1 MNKQQLASKIWE
13 SANKMRSKIEA
24 NEYKDYILG
33 FIFYKFLST
42 KELNY
47 LKEHYYTEENI
58 KQLNE
63 SNHESVEHLQKNIGY
78 FISYEDLFST
88 WISKGNDFKIQDV
101 RVALS
106 AFSRN
111 IGKNYKKVFEGIFT
125 TLETGLSK
133 LGDTEAS
140 QSKAVRDLINL
151 IKDIPMDN
159 KEDYDVLG
167 FIYEYLI
174 SNFAANAGKKAGEF
188 YTPHEVSKLMSDII
202 ANYLKDREHIEI
214 YDPTSGSGSLLI
226 NIGNSVSKYMNDANG
241 IKYYAQELKQNTYN
255 LTRMNLIMRGILP
268 SNLFV
273 RNGDT
278 LENDWPYF
286 DESDPEH
293 TYNPLFVD
301 AVVSNPPYSQQWDPD
316 DRETDPRYKEYGVAP
331 KGVADYAFL
340 LHDLYHLKPDG
351 IMTIVLPHGVLF
363 RGGEEGKIRKNLI
376 EHNNIDAII
385 GLPSN
390 IFFGTGIPT
399 IIMVLKKNKTNTDI
413 QIIDASKGFVKEGK
427 NNVLRACDIKKIV
440 DAIVKRENIDKFSK
454 VVSLEEI
461 RNNDYNLNI
470 PRYVDSSEE
479 AETYDIYAS
488 MFGGVPFNE
497 LNKYSLY
504 WNTFPNLKESL
515 FNKVNDDYYEL
526 KIENPYEFINDYPSV
541 KDYVDNF
548 KNKID
553 SYSRELK
560 EELIDNM
567 NTIDIGSEEEKIS
580 NRLFEIINDTKLV
593 DNYKAYQLLDD
604 TWNKVAQDL
613 EIIHK
618 EGFDSCSQV
627 EPNMVI
633 KKKNGTDVE
642 VQDGWKGKIIPF
654 EIVQNR
660 FLKEQL
666 NLLDDEN
673 NRLNEISSIYEE
685 ILDEL
690 SEEEKTSIDS
700 LLNDD
705 NTAFKFAEV
714 SKKVKELKKDKVVV
728 EEGSLEEKLI
738 KLNDLYI
745 EEKEL
750 KSKAKSDT
758 NELQTRTKEKIES
771 LTGEEVY
778 QLLHDK
784 WIEPIKENISN
795 IVNEVICNFSKNVES
810 LSNKYEET
818 FEDLEKE
825 IDKTEKSL
833 STMID
838 ELTGNEFDMRGL
850 EELKSLLNGGYNE

>member
-47 LKEHYYTEENI
+47 LKEHYYTEDNI

-111 IGKNYKKVFEGIFT
+111 IGKNYKKVFEEIFT

-151 IKDIPMDN
+151 IKDIPMNN

-399 IIMVLKKNKTNTDI
+399 IIMVLKKNKSNTDI

-541 KDYVDNF
+541 KDYVNNF

-553 SYSRELK
+553 SYSKELK

-673 NRLNEISSIYEE
+673 NRLNDISSIYEE
-685 ILDEL
+685 TLDEL

-728 EEGSLEEKLI
+728 EEGSLEEKII
-738 KLNDLYI
+738 KLNDLYM

-750 KSKAKSDT
+750 KLKFKSDT
-758 NELQTRTKEKIES
+758 NELQTKTKEKIES

-784 WIEPIKENISN
+784 WIEPIKENIAN
-795 IVNEVICNFSKNVES
+795 IVNEVISNFSRNVES

-838 ELTGNEFDMRGL
+838 ELTGNEFDMKGL

>member
-1 MNKQQLASKIWE
+1 M
-13 SANKMRSKIEA
+13 
-24 NEYKDYILG
+24 
-33 FIFYKFLST
+33 
-42 KELNY
+42 
-47 LKEHYYTEENI
+47 
-58 KQLNE
+58 
-63 SNHESVEHLQKNIGY
+63 
-78 FISYEDLFST
+78 
-88 WISKGNDFKIQDV
+88 
-101 RVALS
+101 
-106 AFSRN
+106 
-111 IGKNYKKVFEGIFT
+111 
-125 TLETGLSK
+125 
-133 LGDTEAS
+133 
-140 QSKAVRDLINL
+140 
-151 IKDIPMDN
+151 
-159 KEDYDVLG
+159 
-167 FIYEYLI
+167 
-174 SNFAANAGKKAGEF
+174 
-188 YTPHEVSKLMSDII
+188 
-202 ANYLKDREHIEI
+202 
-214 YDPTSGSGSLLI
+214 
-226 NIGNSVSKYMNDANG
+226 
-241 IKYYAQELKQNTYN
+241 
-255 LTRMNLIMRGILP
+255 
-268 SNLFV
+268 
-273 RNGDT
+273 
-278 LENDWPYF
+278 
-286 DESDPEH
+286 
-293 TYNPLFVD
+293 
-301 AVVSNPPYSQQWDPD
+301 
-316 DRETDPRYKEYGVAP
+316 
-331 KGVADYAFL
+331 
-340 LHDLYHLKPDG
+340 
-351 IMTIVLPHGVLF
+351 
-363 RGGEEGKIRKNLI
+363 
-376 EHNNIDAII
+376 
-385 GLPSN
+385 
-390 IFFGTGIPT
+390 
-399 IIMVLKKNKTNTDI
+399 
-413 QIIDASKGFVKEGK
+413 
-427 NNVLRACDIKKIV
+427 
-440 DAIVKRENIDKFSK
+440 KRENIDKFSK

-479 AETYDIYAS
+479 SETYDIYAS

-541 KDYVDNF
+541 KDYVNNF

-673 NRLNEISSIYEE
+673 NRLNDISSIYEE
-685 ILDEL
+685 TLDEL

-728 EEGSLEEKLI
+728 EEGSLEAKLI

-750 KSKAKSDT
+750 KSKFKSDT
-758 NELQTRTKEKIES
+758 NELQTKTKEKIES

-784 WIEPIKENISN
+784 WIEPIKENIAN
-795 IVNEVICNFSKNVES
+795 IVNEVISNFSKNVES